1 MGSQRPTMILSVVIV
16 SYNVKYFLE
25 QCLSSLKKAIEGIPA
40 LAAEVFII
48 DNASSDGSPDFLEPL
63 FPDFHFIRNKEN
75 IGFARAN
82 NEMIRGC
89 KGEFVLFLNPDTI
102 VAEDSLAVCISFLR
116 DHADAGALGVRMIDG
131 AGRFLRESKRG
142 FPYPATSFF
151 KMTGLSRLF
160 PRSKIFSSY
169 YMGHLDDDSTQKVEV
184 LSGAF
189 MMIKKS
195 VLDKTG
201 GFDEQ
206 FFMYAEDI
214 DLSYR
219 IDKAG
224 LSNYY
229 LPATTIIH
237 FKGESTQKDIR
248 YVKMFYSAMQ
258 LFIKKHFGRN
268 GPSFRLN
275 TLIIGLRLRQVLS
288 VLQLPFKKSTDG
300 PKTGMSV
307 FIRGNPNDIEK
318 LKQKLVACGIR
329 ESDVEKTEDT
339 IILCENDSL
348 PWKTIISTIR
358 TESKKRLYYF
368 HGEGTHS
375 LVGSHAEAK
384 QGQVIVL

>member
-1 MGSQRPTMILSVVIV
+1 
-16 SYNVKYFLE
+16 
-25 QCLSSLKKAIEGIPA
+25 
-40 LAAEVFII
+40 
-48 DNASSDGSPDFLEPL
+48 
-63 FPDFHFIRNKEN
+63 
-75 IGFARAN
+75 
-82 NEMIRGC
+82 
-89 KGEFVLFLNPDTI
+89 
-102 VAEDSLAVCISFLR
+102 
-116 DHADAGALGVRMIDG
+116 
-131 AGRFLRESKRG
+131 
-142 FPYPATSFF
+142 
-151 KMTGLSRLF
+151 
-160 PRSKIFSSY
+160 
-169 YMGHLDDDSTQKVEV
+169 MGHLDDDSTQKVEV

-275 TLIIGLRLRQVLS
+275 TLIIGLRLRQMLS